1 MHGSPQYE
9 YKTLNRKRISKKK
22 FKKNTE
28 IRAEEVRVIGDDG
41 TQYGVIPFQDA
52 LGLAG
57 EKNMDLV
64 EVSPLADPPVCKIMD
79 FGRLQYEQDRQQRKA
94 KSMSKRAGELK
105 GIRLSVTIGDHDLG
119 VRVKN
124 GQKFLDKGNKLKIEL
139 QLRGRQKAH
148 PELAKETIDRYIE
161 LLERNTVVEQP
172 VKRQGG
178 RFSAIVSTKK
188 N

>member
-1 MHGSPQYE
+1 ME
-9 YKTLNRKRISKKK
+9 
-22 FKKNTE
+22 
-28 IRAEEVRVIGDDG
+28 
-41 TQYGVIPFQDA
+41 
-52 LGLAG
+52 LA
-57 EKNMDLV
+57 KSVNMDLV

-79 FGRLQYEQDRQQRKA
+79 FGRLQYEQDRLLRKA
-94 KSMSKRAGELK
+94 KSMSKKAGELK
-105 GIRLSVTIGDHDLG
+105 GIRLSVTIGDHDMG

-161 LLERNTVVEQP
+161 LLERNTTVEQP

-178 RFSAIVSTKK
+178 RFSSIVSVKK
-188 N
+188 K